1 MPQEP
6 RPLAVWVIAIFY
18 LLSIVS
24 TLLSLVSVLTGVV
37 EVTPAQQ
44 RYFDSLGPVD
54 YLGNSLILLI
64 SAWAVVEFFLMR
76 KAAVRAFVIALVMNI
91 GLTAFHLVAT
101 NWREAAG
108 ESALATVIVSWI
120 VSVGVL
126 LYAKHLQQR
135 GLLT

>member
-1 MPQEP
+1 M
-6 RPLAVWVIAIFY
+6 WVIAIFY

-24 TLLSLVSVLTGVV
+24 TLLSLASVATGIVD
-37 EVTPAQQ
+37 VTSAQQ

-54 YLGNSLILLI
+54 YLGNLLILLI
-64 SAWAVVEFFLMR
+64 SAWAVIEFFLMR
-76 KAAVRAFVIALVMNI
+76 KAAVRAFVIALIMNV

-108 ESALATVIVSWI
+108 ESALATVIVSWV

-126 LYAKHLQQR
+126 LYAKQLQQR

>member
-1 MPQEP
+1 MPQDP

-54 YLGNSLILLI
+54 YLGNSLILREPEYGGITMLDTTRI
-64 SAWAVVEFFLMR
+64 HVE
-76 KAAVRAFVIALVMNI
+76 AAVREMV
-91 GLTAFHLVAT
+91 
-101 NWREAAG
+101 
-108 ESALATVIVSWI
+108 
-120 VSVGVL
+120 VG
-126 LYAKHLQQR
+126 
-135 GLLT
+135 

>member
-1 MPQEP
+1 M
-6 RPLAVWVIAIFY
+6 WVIALFY
-18 LLSIVS
+18 LMSIAS
-24 TLLSLVSVLTGVV
+24 TLVSLAAVLTGIVA
-37 EVTPAQQ
+37 VTPEQQ

-54 YLGNSLILLI
+54 YLGNVLILLI

-76 KAAVRAFVIALVMNI
+76 KAAVRAFVIALIMNV
-91 GLTAFHLVAT
+91 GLTAFHLLAT

-108 ESALATVIVSWI
+108 GSGLATVIVSWI

-126 LYAKHLQQR
+126 LYAKQLLHR

>member
-1 MPQEP
+1 MVRGH
-6 RPLAVWVIAIFY
+6 RPIAVWVIAVFY
-18 LLSIVS
+18 LLSIAS
-24 TLLSLVSVLTGVV
+24 TLVSLAAVLTGIV

-54 YLGNSLILLI
+54 YLGNSLILFI
-64 SAWAVVEFFLMR
+64 SAWAVIEFFLMR

-91 GLTAFHLVAT
+91 ALTAFHLIAT

-108 ESALATVIVSWI
+108 GSGLATVVVSWI
-120 VSVGVL
+120 VSVGVI
-126 LYAKHLQQR
+126 LYARHLQRR